1 MIEVQMCLNCGM
13 QPATSSKSK
22 KTVPLCEECASKA
35 GGSRGVKMAP
45 PKPKLKVIEGGKR
58 D

>member
-1 MIEVQMCLNCGM
+1 MCLNCGM